1 MLNFYI
7 FSLKNSDDLFCLVI
21 YLPFFTVFYPSR
33 LLPLRI
39 SQHYTPFSTSI
50 HTHMLFST
58 FLQLATLS
66 ECCIHHLFI
75 LKSSLHKQPFITA
88 HFRSSLQILCITAH

>member
-1 MLNFYI
+1 MTF
-7 FSLKNSDDLFCLVI
+7 FKNSDDLFFSH
-21 YLPFFTVFYPSR
+21 LPFFTVFYPSK

-58 FLQLATLS
+58 FLQLAFRSVNS

-88 HFRSSLQILCITAH
+88 HFRSSQHILCITAH